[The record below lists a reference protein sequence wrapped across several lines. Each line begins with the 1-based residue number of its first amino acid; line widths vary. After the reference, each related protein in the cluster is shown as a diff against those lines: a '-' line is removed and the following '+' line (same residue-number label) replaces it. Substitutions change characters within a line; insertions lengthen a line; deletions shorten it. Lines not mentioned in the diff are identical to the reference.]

1 MNKDFSDN
9 RGKLIFPIKNNFDF
23 KQCTVSCNKKNVF
36 RGIHINS
43 FKKLVTCVQGK
54 ILDIIINF
62 DTLADDY
69 LVPKYY
75 TLDPSSDLFQISIP
89 PNYGHAFLSLEEDSI
104 LIYHLS
110 DEYNETNTKHIHFLD
125 PFINIILPTKLED
138 LLISDKDDIK
148 NFIKPIDYIVFGA
161 NGFLGSSIVYFLKK
175 FNKNFIISELRLHE
189 IEKIRNL
196 LTIYSP
202 KYIINC
208 AGLCGTPNLFWC
220 DTHKIETIETN
231 ITYQLTLANIC
242 KELGIHLTI
251 FGSAGIFNNDKIY
264 SENNKGNNFKNFYGE
279 CKIYLENIVK
289 NYNNVLYLRINYP
302 ISDKPSN
309 RNLLTKLLNYKIID
323 PCDISITYIDNL
335 FPILLQMME
344 NNEVGICNF
353 TNPGHINLTEII
365 KLYNSLSNEPIN
377 FLLNNEFN
385 INETKRSFSTLD
397 SYMLQKYNPLNIEY
411 AVNICIKNYISN
423 LNNYTDRKEK

>member
-1 MNKDFSDN
+1 MTNSFCDK
-9 RGKLIFPIKNNFDF
+9 RGSLIFPIKNNINF
-23 KQCTVSCNKKNVF
+23 KQCTVSINKKNVF
-36 RGIHINS
+36 RGIHINP
-43 FKKLVTCVQGK
+43 FEKLITCINGK

-62 DTLADDY
+62 DEKSPDY
-69 LVPKYY
+69 LIPQYMELQHLSGNIQRLVPKN
-75 TLDPSSDLFQISIP
+75 F
-89 PNYGHAFLSLEEDSI
+89 GHAFLSLEDSI

-110 DEYNETNTKHIHFLD
+110 EEYNETNTKHIHFLD

-161 NGFLGSSIVYFLKK
+161 NGFLGSNIVYFLKK

-189 IEKIRNL
+189 TEKIRNL

-220 DTHKIETIETN
+220 DTHKIETIENN

-251 FGSAGIFNNDKIY
+251 FGSGGIFNNDKIY
-264 SENNKGNNFKNFYGE
+264 SENNKGNNFNNFYGE

-302 ISDKPSN
+302 ISDKHSN
-309 RNLLTKLLNYKIID
+309 KNLLTKLLNYKIID
-323 PCDISITYIDNL
+323 PCDLSITYIDNL
-335 FPILLQMME
+335 FPILLQIIE

-353 TNPGHINLTEII
+353 TNPGHISLTEII
-365 KLYNSLSNEPIN
+365 KLYNSLSNEPVN

-385 INETKRSFSTLD
+385 INETKRSSSRLD
-397 SYMLQKYNPLNIEY
+397 SYMLQKYNPLNIQY

-423 LNNYTDRKEK
+423 LNN